1 MNVINL
7 SNSSLLKKQ
16 QPFILEETFSLHL
29 YLKFILIVKIFKLM
43 QIFSENA
50 YSTCFIKRELSC
62 FG

>member
-1 MNVINL
+1 MY
-7 SNSSLLKKQ
+7 K
-16 QPFILEETFSLHL
+16 
-29 YLKFILIVKIFKLM
+29 LKFEQFLFIKKTTTFYPRGNIFSTSLFKIYTIVKIFKLM

>member
-29 YLKFILIVKIFKLM
+29 YLKFIL
-43 QIFSENA
+43 
-50 YSTCFIKRELSC
+50 
-62 FG
+62 